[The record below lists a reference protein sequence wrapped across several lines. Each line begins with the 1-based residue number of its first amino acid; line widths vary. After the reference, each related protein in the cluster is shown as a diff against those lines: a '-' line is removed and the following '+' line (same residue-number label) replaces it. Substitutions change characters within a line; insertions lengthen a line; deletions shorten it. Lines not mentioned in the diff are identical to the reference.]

1 MLAPGPT
8 PLAPLV
14 RLVGDDFLQTGQREP
29 VRARLAR
36 WVEAHVARV
45 LAPLTA
51 LAAAAQGK
59 GAELSGAGRGIA
71 FQVAE
76 ALGGLPRAALEP
88 LIATLT
94 REDRRRL
101 AALGLR
107 LGFSQVFLA
116 ALTRPA
122 AVALRGL
129 LWSVAHATPV
139 AVPPPSR
146 VTLAVGDLPPGFLA
160 AIGYIPLGTRAMRVD
175 MVDRLE
181 KSLAGRAKAGPL
193 VAVDDLVLS
202 LGVPRAEVPSLMSA
216 LGYRLGRP
224 KAEGEP
230 APWLRRRPK
239 HAPAPAA
246 AKPGPAPA
254 APKPGK
260 KAAPAPQPATPG
272 DNPFSIL
279 RTLVEV
285 P

>member
-36 WVEAHVARV
+36 WVEAHIARV

-51 LAAAAQGK
+51 LAAAARG
-59 GAELSGAGRGIA
+59 GELSGAGRGIA

-94 REDRRRL
+94 KEDRRRL

-129 LWSVAHATPV
+129 LWSVARGTPV
-139 AVPPPSR
+139 AVPAPGR
-146 VTLAVGDLPPGFLA
+146 VALAVGDLAPDFLA
-160 AIGYIPLGTRAMRVD
+160 AIGYVPLGPRAIRVD

-193 VAVDDLVLS
+193 TAVDDLVLS
-202 LGVPRAEVPSLMSA
+202 LGVPRAEVASLMSA
-216 LGYRLGRP
+216 LGYRLGSP

-230 APWLRRRPK
+230 APWLRRQRKTPPK
-239 HAPAPAA
+239 AAKVQAPAQAEAGKKAPAA
-246 AKPGPAPA
+246 AKPPALA
-254 APKPGK
+254 S
-260 KAAPAPQPATPG
+260 

-279 RTLVEV
+279 RTLVEA